1 LINIMNIK
9 ELIVQVAVPA
19 PLRTTFDYLPPVNVK
34 ITSLSIG
41 TRVRVNFNRRT
52 VVGLITGG
60 SSRSRVKQNQLKH
73 IIEVLDSEPILDQH
87 MLELI
92 HWASSY
98 YHHPIGEVLDTI
110 LPKRLRQGHAA
121 EITGKPAWVITK
133 PGKQTSF
140 ETLKRAPQQASLL
153 KLLHDN
159 PEGLTATQLN
169 RIQDSWRRPMQRL
182 LHKELAAQVQLPCLK
197 SPSAPYQAPPPL
209 NCYQRSAACSVIK
222 HIHEFAPFLL
232 EGVTGSGKTE
242 VYLELVRAV
251 LSRQRQAL
259 VLVPEIGLTPQLL
272 GRFYSRFSVPLAVF
286 HSGLGDTER
295 HCAWHMA
302 RKGLAPIVIGTRS
315 AVFTQLARPGII
327 IVDEEHD
334 TSFKQQ
340 DGFRY
345 NARDVSVYRA
355 RRYQIPVVLGSATP
369 SLESLYNA
377 QQHKYRYLKLPV
389 RAGTAKA
396 PNLEV
401 IDVRRLP
408 LEDGLSPKLLDHIR
422 QHLNREEQV
431 MVFLNRRGFAP
442 VLICHQCGWAAI
454 CNRCDAHMTLHT
466 DDQPLRCHHCG
477 AERQP
482 PQHCPNCGSTDL
494 RGFGTGTERVEQ
506 ALRHHFP
513 KTSIIRV
520 DRDTTRCRGAIQSK
534 LKAIHR
540 GEHRILIGTQM
551 LSKGHDF
558 PEVTLVG
565 IVSADHGLYSTD
577 FRATE
582 RMAQLLIQVAG
593 RAGRGGKPGKVL
605 LQTYQ
610 PSNPLLQTLF
620 NEGYTAFGAA
630 ALGDRKNAKLPPYS
644 HMAVFRAEAIDK
656 TVPLAFLNAL
666 RVAYVKLQNVES
678 LTLLGPA
685 PAPMERRA
693 GRYRAHL
700 LLSSKHRGT
709 LKVMLDTLIPLID
722 ALPQARKVR
731 WSLDVDPIDL
741 Y

>member
-1 LINIMNIK
+1 LNIK
-9 ELIVQVAVPA
+9 MNTEELIVQVAVPA

-34 ITSLSIG
+34 KTSLSMG
-41 TRVRVNFNRRT
+41 TRVRVNFNRRAI
-52 VVGLITGG
+52 VGLITGR
-60 SSRSRVKQNQLKH
+60 SNRSRVKQNQIKP
-73 IIEVLDSEPILDQH
+73 IIEVLDSEPILDKH

-92 HWASSY
+92 HWASTY
-98 YHHPIGEVLDTI
+98 YHHPIGEVLDAV

-121 EITGKPAWVITK
+121 EINGTSAWVITK
-133 PGKQTSF
+133 QGQQMSF
-140 ETLKRAPQQASLL
+140 EALKRAPQQVSLL
-153 KLLHDN
+153 KLLQAN

-169 RIQDSWRRPMQRL
+169 TLQDSWRQPMRGL
-182 LHKELAAQVQLPCLK
+182 LHKELAVQVQLPCLK
-197 SPSAPYQAPPPL
+197 SPSTLYQTPPPL
-209 NCYQRSAACSVIK
+209 NRYQRSAACSVIE
-222 HIHEFAPFLL
+222 HMHEFAPFLL

-242 VYLELVRAV
+242 VYLELVKAV
-251 LSRQRQAL
+251 LSQQRQAL

-272 GRFYSRFSVPLAVF
+272 ERFHSRFSVPLAVL

-345 NARDVSVYRA
+345 NARDVCVYRA
-355 RRYQIPVVLGSATP
+355 HRYQIPVVLGSATP

-377 QQHKYRYLKLPV
+377 QRHKYRYLKLPV

-401 IDVRRLP
+401 IDIRRLP
-408 LEDGLSPKLLDHIR
+408 MEDGLSPKLLYHIR
-422 QHLNREEQV
+422 EHLNREEQV

-454 CNRCDAHMTLHT
+454 CNRCDAHMTLHA
-466 DDQPLRCHHCG
+466 DDQSLRCHHCG
-477 AERQP
+477 AERRP
-482 PQHCPNCGSTDL
+482 PQRCLNCASTDL
-494 RGFGTGTERVEQ
+494 RVFGTGTERVEQ

-513 KTSIIRV
+513 NTSIIRV
-520 DRDTTRCRGAIQSK
+520 DRDTTRCRGAIESK

-565 IVSADHGLYSTD
+565 IVSGDHSLYSTD

-593 RAGRGGKPGKVL
+593 RAGRAGKPGKVL

-610 PSNPLLQTLF
+610 PANPLLQTLF
-620 NEGYTAFGAA
+620 NEGYTAFGVA
-630 ALGDRKNAKLPPYS
+630 ALGDRKNAQLPPYS
-644 HMAVFRAEAIDK
+644 HMAVFRAEATDK
-656 TVPLAFLNAL
+656 TAPLAFLNAL
-666 RVAYVKLQNVES
+666 RAAYVKLQDVGS

-700 LLSSKHRGT
+700 LLSSTHRST
-709 LKVMLDTLIPLID
+709 LKEMLDRLIPLID